1 VQLIRPFVVGVV
13 GMMIAALVGG
23 CGSGSGATSFEPGKV
38 NVAVALYPI
47 EEIVR
52 SVGGSAVSV
61 IELVPPGESAHDYEP
76 TPQQVTAL
84 QSAQLVFYL
93 GGGFQP
99 NVEKAIASL
108 PAGVRKVDL
117 LANLSLIAVVD
128 QLAGTAG
135 TTAGEVLGNG
145 ADPHVWLSPDNM
157 KLMAADV
164 VAALRAMSAVDA
176 GGLTAR
182 ATAYGV
188 TMDDLDRSFRA
199 GLSAC
204 RSHVIVTSHRAFGY
218 LAKSYGL
225 RQIAI
230 SGISPAAEPS
240 AKTLQAVAGA
250 ARENNVTTIFFEN
263 NLPSDLANTIA
274 REVGA
279 TTAVLD
285 PVETLSKD
293 QIDAHANY
301 VSVMQQ
307 NLVALE
313 KGLGCS

>member
-1 VQLIRPFVVGVV
+1 
-13 GMMIAALVGG
+13 
-23 CGSGSGATSFEPGKV
+23 
-38 NVAVALYPI
+38 
-47 EEIVR
+47 
-52 SVGGSAVSV
+52 
-61 IELVPPGESAHDYEP
+61 
-76 TPQQVTAL
+76 
-84 QSAQLVFYL
+84 
-93 GGGFQP
+93 
-99 NVEKAIASL
+99 L
-108 PAGVRKVDL
+108 PSTVRKVDL
-117 LANLSLIAVVD
+117 LANISLIAVVD
-128 QLAGTAG
+128 QLAGTDG
-135 TTAGEVLGNG
+135 TTDGAVLGNG
-145 ADPHVWLSPDNM
+145 ADPHVWLSPNNM

-164 VAALRAMSAVDA
+164 VSALRSMNTVDA

-182 ATAYGV
+182 AAAYGV
-188 TMDDLDRSFRA
+188 SMDDLDRAFRA

-240 AKTLQAVAGA
+240 AKTLQAVAAA
-250 ARENNVTTIFFEN
+250 ARANNATTIFFEN
-263 NLPSDLANTIA
+263 NLPSDLARTIA
-274 REVGA
+274 REVRA

-285 PVETLSKD
+285 PLETLSRD
-293 QIDAHANY
+293 QLKAHANY